1 MILDKFKLDGKKAV
15 VTGGTKGLGKAIS
28 LALAQAGAELAL
40 VSRRDNPDLRAEIE
54 ALGQGCMHYAADL
67 AERFQT
73 KRVISELADQMGG
86 VDILVNN
93 AGMIHR
99 EAPEDF
105 PLDAW
110 DKNLEIN
117 LHSAMILSQAAA
129 RIMIP
134 KGYGKI
140 INVASILSFQGG
152 VNVPGYA
159 ASKHALLGLTRSHS
173 TAWAAKGVN
182 VNAICPGFFATDFT
196 QALQEDPDRTK
207 ALMNRVPAGRWGN
220 PGEDIG
226 GAAVYLAS
234 AASDFVHGASLA
246 VDGGWLAG

>member
-1 MILDKFKLDGKKAV
+1 
-15 VTGGTKGLGKAIS
+15 
-28 LALAQAGAELAL
+28 
-40 VSRRDNPDLRAEIE
+40 
-54 ALGQGCMHYAADL
+54 
-67 AERFQT
+67 
-73 KRVISELADQMGG
+73 MGG

-152 VNVPGYA
+152 
-159 ASKHALLGLTRSHS
+159 
-173 TAWAAKGVN
+173 
-182 VNAICPGFFATDFT
+182 
-196 QALQEDPDRTK
+196 
-207 ALMNRVPAGRWGN
+207 
-220 PGEDIG
+220 
-226 GAAVYLAS
+226 
-234 AASDFVHGASLA
+234 
-246 VDGGWLAG
+246 